1 MKLFKQLMAFI
12 CLMLPFLAVAQN
24 EKIPLDSKVKTGQLP
39 NGLKYYIIQNKKPEK
54 KIELRMVVNAGAIQE
69 DDDQLGLAHL
79 MEHMNF
85 NGLKNFPKNEVV
97 HYLQSIGV
105 EFGADL
111 NAYTSFDETVYI
123 LPIPA
128 EDKKKIDQG
137 FQIIADWSGAALLEN
152 EEIDKERNV
161 VLEESRLG
169 KGADDRMMKK
179 WLPEYLNGS
188 RYAKRLPIGDD
199 DLLKNFKHDVIKRFH
214 RDWYRPN
221 LQAVMVVGDIEPAEA
236 ERLIKEKFSGFK
248 NPANPRPRPEYYE
261 VPERTAS
268 KAMVLSDKEAP

>member
-1 MKLFKQLMAFI
+1 MKLFKQFLAFI
-12 CLMLPFLAVAQN
+12 CLMLPLLALAQN

-161 VLEESRLG
+161 VLEERCC
-169 KGADDRMMKK
+169 
-179 WLPEYLNGS
+179 
-188 RYAKRLPIGDD
+188 
-199 DLLKNFKHDVIKRFH
+199 
-214 RDWYRPN
+214 
-221 LQAVMVVGDIEPAEA
+221 
-236 ERLIKEKFSGFK
+236 
-248 NPANPRPRPEYYE
+248 
-261 VPERTAS
+261 
-268 KAMVLSDKEAP
+268 